1 MPLYVTSRGLTTSP
15 VPYESR
21 TFQIDFNFISHKLLI
36 QTSSGDI
43 REVALAAR
51 SVADFYEEL
60 FGRLAELNLDIKI
73 NTTPNELPNS
83 IPSETDST
91 HATYEPD
98 HANRFW
104 RALLQADRVLKQFR
118 AGFIGKCRPVH
129 FYWGSFDLAVTRFSG
144 RRALE
149 HPGGIPHLADW
160 VVREAYSHEVS
171 SCEFWPGSEQLPQP
185 VLYAYA

>member
-1 MPLYVTSRGLTTSP
+1 
-15 VPYESR
+15 
-21 TFQIDFNFISHKLLI
+21 
-36 QTSSGDI
+36 
-43 REVALAAR
+43 
-51 SVADFYEEL
+51 
-60 FGRLAELNLDIKI
+60 
-73 NTTPNELPNS
+73 
-83 IPSETDST
+83 
-91 HATYEPD
+91 
-98 HANRFW
+98 
-104 RALLQADRVLKQFR
+104 LLQADRVLKQFR